1 MTIAKQYIGKIAELY
16 NVADSALDKMYDN
29 ADQIEHAF
37 EGYAWDD
44 ISRAISRYYDRK
56 NDKTRPRIG
65 QIIAI
70 LESERVEKAPTVTD
84 YGPKPEMRPVTKL
97 NAIKA
102 TFNKL
107 IDVMID
113 CSVLPNEN
121 GQFGGSASLLN
132 NDGTLM
138 LNPQQCLLW
147 QVKAIEQEYPELF
160 MAYPNLTFWEK
171 LAIAVQNKK
180 ITLRRRTWVVQGGG
194 LC

>member
-16 NVADSALDKMYDN
+16 NVADSALDKMYGN

-56 NDKTRPRIG
+56 NDKTRPRIA

-70 LESERVEKAPTVTD
+70 LESERVEKVPIVD
-84 YGPKPEMRPVTKL
+84 YGPKPQTRPTTKL
-97 NAIKA
+97 NAIKS
-102 TFNKL
+102 TFNNL
-107 IDVMID
+107 IDAMID
-113 CSVLPNEN
+113 CCVLPNDN
-121 GQFGGSASLLN
+121 GEFTGSASLLN
-132 NDGTLM
+132 ADGTLM
-138 LNPQQCLLW
+138 LNPIHCLQW
-147 QVKAIEQEYPELF
+147 EVEAIERDYPELF

-180 ITLRRRTWVVQGGG
+180 IKLRRRTWAAQGGA
-194 LC
+194 L